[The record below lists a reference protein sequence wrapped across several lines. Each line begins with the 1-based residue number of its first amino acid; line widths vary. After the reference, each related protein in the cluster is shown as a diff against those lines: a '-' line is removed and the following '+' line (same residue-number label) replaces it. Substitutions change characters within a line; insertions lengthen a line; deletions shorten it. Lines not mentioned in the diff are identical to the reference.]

1 MPSHVTRSLPLA
13 AVCWGLASAAF
24 AQSPPGIDCYKA
36 RAMPDRMACAES
48 QLAFAD
54 KAMSGAYGQLV
65 AALEGNAR
73 QHLQDD
79 QTAWLAAR
87 APMCDSPRTL
97 GEIEPDTADKKR
109 ISTQECLSA
118 LNHLRAAWLKSMPTG
133 RDYPFISSRMRS
145 EAGSI
150 SGIRYAFS
158 AIYAQFSRPGVD
170 YGRLNAALLDD
181 TKEVFDKPN
190 RDDVVGGRD
199 QDWSREL
206 TTSLTFATP
215 TLVTVVKGMNV
226 YAGGAHPNA
235 WVTATMVDI
244 PSGKV
249 VTPADLFTP
258 GYEAVF
264 FKMIQADLQEQFQT
278 QPGFDDALEP
288 AKLAPLLKEARRWQV
303 RGDGIDVTF
312 DAYEVGPYAAG
323 SYLVRLPYSRIA
335 TLIRRD
341 GPLASK
347 VR

>member
-1 MPSHVTRSLPLA
+1 
-13 AVCWGLASAAF
+13 
-24 AQSPPGIDCYKA
+24 
-36 RAMPDRMACAES
+36 MPDRIACAES

-54 KAMSGAYGQLV
+54 KAMSSAYGQLV

-87 APMCDSPRTL
+87 AQMCDSPPLL

-109 ISTQECLSA
+109 ITTHDCLSA
-118 LNHLRAAWLKSMPTG
+118 LNHLRAAWLKGMPTG
-133 RDYPFISSRMRS
+133 RDYPFISSRMRA

-150 SGIRYAFS
+150 PGISYAFS

-170 YGRLNAALLDD
+170 YGRINAALLDD

-190 RDDVVGGRD
+190 RDDVIAGRD
-199 QDWSREL
+199 QNWSREL
-206 TTSLTFATP
+206 TTSLKFATP

-226 YAGGAHPNA
+226 YAGGAHPNG

-249 VTPADLFTP
+249 VAPSDLFTP

-264 FKMIQADLQEQFQT
+264 FKMIQADLREQFET
-278 QPGFDDALEP
+278 QPGFEESLEP
-288 AKLAPLLKEARRWQV
+288 AKLTPLLKEARRWQV
-303 RGDGIDVTF
+303 NSDGVYVTF
-312 DAYEVGPYAAG
+312 DAYEIGPYASGPYAV
-323 SYLVRLPYSRIA
+323 SLPYSRIA